1 MSNLS
6 TYQPQH
12 QAEAATVAAIIR
24 TALGGVMANLRT
36 PHDQQR
42 AFIESA
48 AKRKVIRA
56 GRRGGKTVGIA
67 IYAVQRFLAG
77 KRVLYAAPTQDQTDR
92 FWYEVKM
99 ALQPLLDAGTYVKN
113 ETRHLIERPNTEN
126 RIRAKT
132 AWNADTL
139 RGDYGDEL
147 ILDEFQL
154 MNEDTWGVVGAP
166 MMLDTN
172 GNATF
177 IYTPPSART
186 AGTSKAQDKRH
197 ASKLYKKA
205 QEDDTGR
212 WATFHFK
219 SHDNPYLSVEALD
232 EITQD
237 MTRASY
243 EQEIE
248 ALDKEDNPNALWTTE
263 QIEKLRVTKIP
274 DLFRI
279 VTALDP
285 SATSTGDEAGII
297 TAGIGNCG
305 CKGQSETHG
314 FVIEDGS
321 LQGSPDTWAK
331 AAVTSYHKHKADSM
345 IAESN
350 NGGEM
355 VRTTIGTVKGAPP
368 VKLIHASRGK
378 YVRAEPVAALCEQ
391 SKVHFFGNFPELED
405 ELVSWE
411 PGEPKSP
418 NRLDAFVWGITE
430 LLVGSIPPASSVRAT
445 GVY

>member
-1 MSNLS
+1 MATATVNPR
-6 TYQPQH
+6 QG
-12 QAEAATVAAIIR
+12 AEARAGARRRAIAAIV
-24 TALGGVMANLRT
+24 GEANLRT
-36 PHDQQR
+36 PHAQQER
-42 AFIESA
+42 FINST

-92 FWYEVKM
+92 FWFEVKS
-99 ALQPLLDAGTYVKN
+99 ALQSLVDSGFYVENK
-113 ETRHLIERPNTEN
+113 TRHIIEKAGTEN

-154 MNEDTWGVVGAP
+154 MNEDTWGIVGAP

-186 AGTSKAQDKRH
+186 AGVSKAQDKRH

-205 QEDDTGR
+205 DADEAGR
-212 WATFHFK
+212 WETFHFS
-219 SHDNPYLSVEALD
+219 SHENPFLSREALA
-232 EITQD
+232 EITGD

-263 QIEKLRVTKIP
+263 QIEKLRVTKAP
-274 DLFRI
+274 ELYRI
-279 VTALDP
+279 VTAIDP

-297 TAGIGNCG
+297 TAGIGECD
-305 CKGQSETHG
+305 CKAENGGKVETHG
-314 FVIEDGS
+314 FVIEDSS
-321 LQGSPDTWAK
+321 LQGSPDRWAR
-331 AAVTSYHKHKADSM
+331 ASVTAYHKHGADAM

-355 VRTTIGTVKGAPP
+355 VRTTISTVENAPS
-368 VKLIHASRGK
+368 VRLIHASRGK
-378 YVRAEPVAALCEQ
+378 YTRAEPVAALYEQ
-391 SKVHFFGNFPELED
+391 GKVHHVGVFGLLED
-405 ELVSWE
+405 EFVTWE
-411 PGEPKSP
+411 PSDPKSP
-418 NRLDAFVWGITE
+418 NRLDAAVWCLTD
-430 LLVGSIPPASSVRAT
+430 LMVGHRTVT
-445 GVY
+445 CV